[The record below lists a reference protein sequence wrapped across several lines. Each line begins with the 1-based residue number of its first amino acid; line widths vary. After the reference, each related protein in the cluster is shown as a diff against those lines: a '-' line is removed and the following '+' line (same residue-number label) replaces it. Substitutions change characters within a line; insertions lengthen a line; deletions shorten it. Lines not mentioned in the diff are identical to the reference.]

1 MSTEILT
8 ITDLTRMSGDRVC
21 IAGYTPDGACVRPEL
36 PYGFFTEPWLI
47 QDSKGIVRP
56 FAKVEFKLDR
66 HIPDPPHTE
75 DWVALPAKPRVC
87 GHVPP
92 ADRMRFLHA
101 TASPDVESIF
111 GATIHHEWGLWV
123 AAGEGAA
130 SLGTIKA
137 RVWDII
143 HEATQGGGW
152 EYRLVFTDD
161 AGRRYA
167 LSVTDLAFRYFLDH
181 ERETR
186 RISGHSAADSVVRTL
201 EASAHVYLRIGLAR
215 HWAKSRVDVISRS
228 TACIPIPT
236 TWAAGASPISRSPPR
251 HPWLGAVRHLTKTS
265 SRSNSLPSST
275 IFGTIRGTGCRHG
288 EIS

>member
-8 ITDLTRMSGDRVC
+8 ITDLTRMSGNRVC

-111 GATIHHEWGLWV
+111 RSLNPSRVGTLGRRWRRSRLARNHQGTRLGHHPRG
-123 AAGEGAA
+123 
-130 SLGTIKA
+130 
-137 RVWDII
+137 
-143 HEATQGGGW
+143 
-152 EYRLVFTDD
+152 D
-161 AGRRYA
+161 AGWR
-167 LSVTDLAFRYFLDH
+167 LGVSP
-181 ERETR
+181 
-186 RISGHSAADSVVRTL
+186 
-201 EASAHVYLRIGLAR
+201 GL
-215 HWAKSRVDVISRS
+215 H
-228 TACIPIPT
+228 
-236 TWAAGASPISRSPPR
+236 
-251 HPWLGAVRHLTKTS
+251 
-265 SRSNSLPSST
+265 
-275 IFGTIRGTGCRHG
+275 
-288 EIS
+288 